1 MQEHCL
7 YSTGELSKRANVSVR
22 TIRYYDEKG
31 LLTPSVVKE
40 SGYRFYNDSDLARL
54 QKIIILKKLGFS
66 LDEISDISRDG
77 HDKEYI
83 NEVFKLQ
90 AKILNEKISR
100 LKQMEQSIR
109 LISDELSSKQDVEWN
124 KIISLIHL
132 LSMEEALR
140 DQYKDATNINARIEL
155 HQRFS
160 LNKQG
165 WFRWIFD
172 KLDLKGGMKILET
185 GCGNGQLW
193 RDNIEL
199 LPDNVHILLSD
210 ISSGMLK
217 SAKQKLGKR
226 VKQKDHIFTYQRF
239 DFDKI
244 PYPDESF
251 DIVIANHV
259 LFYSKDRHKTL
270 AELKRVLRK
279 GGLFFCSTYG
289 HNHMKE
295 IELLAKEYDERI
307 SLSEIK
313 LYDLFGLE
321 NGAEELRLF
330 YNKVELFKYEDSL
343 LVTDPQPLADYIYSC
358 HGNQMTCIGSRQ
370 AHFERFLQKKTGRKG
385 LHVTKDAGLFVCTDL
400 Q

>member
-1 MQEHCL
+1 MQEQGL

-31 LLTPSVVKE
+31 ILIPSIVRE
-40 SGYRFYNDSDLARL
+40 SGYRFYTDSDLARL

-66 LDEISDISRDG
+66 LEEISNISGDG
-77 HDKEYI
+77 LDMEYIKEAFELQSKILHDK
-83 NEVFKLQ
+83 
-90 AKILNEKISR
+90 ISE

-109 LISDELSSKQDVEWN
+109 LVSGELSNTQNADWN

-132 LSMEEALR
+132 LSMEEVLHN
-140 DQYKDATNINARIEL
+140 QYKDSTSINARIEL

-160 LNKQG
+160 RNTQG
-165 WFRWIFD
+165 WFQWVNE
-172 KLDLKGGMKILET
+172 KLNLQDGMKILET

-193 RDNIEL
+193 KDNIGL
-199 LPDNVHILLSD
+199 LPDNIHIVLSD
-210 ISSGMLK
+210 KSPGMLQ
-217 SAKQKLGKR
+217 SAKKKL
-226 VKQKDHIFTYQRF
+226 KQRGGIFSYQCFGF
-239 DFDKI
+239 DNI

-270 AELKRVLRK
+270 IELKRVLKK

-289 HNHMKE
+289 SDHMKE

-307 SLSEIK
+307 ALSEIK

-321 NGAEELRLF
+321 NGAKELSLL
-330 YNKVELFKYEDSL
+330 YNRVELIRYEDSL
-343 LVTDPQPLADYIYSC
+343 SVTDAQPLAEYIYSC
-358 HGNQMTCIGSRQ
+358 HGNQMTYIGSRQ
-370 AHFERFLQKKTGRKG
+370 TQFERFLQRKIGRKG
-385 LHVTKDAGLFVCTDL
+385 LHITKDAGLFICGDEL
-400 Q
+400 